1 MSISTTTVYAL
12 AVGDTYW
19 VMQKHATPG
28 TNSNNVDSGM
38 PHIFGVWGVMTADN
52 NTSVIFTPNAS
63 ADNGTSA
70 DGHYALHAEADET
83 VYTLAIGKHK

>member
-1 MSISTTTVYAL
+1 MAIATTTVYAL

-28 TNSNNVDSGM
+28 TDANDVDSGM
-38 PHIFGVWGVMTADN
+38 PHIFGVWGVGSETPDKVV
-52 NTSVIFTPNAS
+52 SLTPNAS
-63 ADNGTSA
+63 ADAGTAS
-70 DGHYALHAEADET
+70 DGHFALHAEADKT